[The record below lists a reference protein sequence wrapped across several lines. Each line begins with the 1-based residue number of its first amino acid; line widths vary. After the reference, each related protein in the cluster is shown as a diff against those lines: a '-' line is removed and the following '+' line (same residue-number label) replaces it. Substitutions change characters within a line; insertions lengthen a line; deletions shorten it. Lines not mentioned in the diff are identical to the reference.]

1 MSNDSTQKAIV
12 NARQAL
18 ADLYADACIAL
29 EATVSKE
36 RVQAV
41 IEKRTDQAGAAEAGA
56 ELAFACLIAAQKRSK
71 PSGVELTTETES
83 NAGGYYSRKAV
94 GQMIRRIRD
103 NMP

>member
-1 MSNDSTQKAIV
+1 MATDSTQKAIV

-29 EATVSKE
+29 EATHLKE

-41 IEKRTDQAGAAEAGA
+41 IAKRADAAGAAEAGA

-71 PSGVELTTETES
+71 PTGVELTTELES
-83 NAGGYYSRKAV
+83 NAGAFYSRKAV
-94 GQMIRRIRD
+94 GSMVRRIRD